1 MEELLRDD
9 LLPYA
14 SFADVADA
22 AGRRAAPGTRPVVC
36 VQGLGFVGSAMAAAV
51 AAARD
56 GDHPAFDVI
65 GVDVPGPGGDAKVAA
80 LNAGS
85 VPVPTSDA
93 KLIAAVSRAHRE
105 GNLVAT
111 TDERAFA
118 LGSVA
123 IVNVPLDVIAGE
135 GRPTARF
142 DPFRSAI
149 RTLGRYL
156 PPGALVIVETTVPP
170 GTCEKIVAPAL
181 AAAARARGLPDEV
194 FLLAHS
200 PERVMPGDEYF
211 ESIVNFWR
219 VYAGHTP
226 EAADACESFLSRV
239 VDVTRYPLTRLH
251 STTAS
256 ETAKVLENSYRAT
269 TIALMEEW
277 GRFAE
282 AVGVDLFQ
290 VIDAIRRRP
299 THSNM
304 RQPGFG
310 VGGYCLTKDPLF
322 GEIAARELYGLD
334 ELRFPFSSQAVAVN
348 REMPLVS
355 LRYLDSLLGGL
366 DGRTILLLGVSY
378 RPGVG
383 DTRDSPSRAFVQE
396 ARARGASVLCHDP
409 LVRQWDEFDT
419 PVLSELPPLTRIDA
433 VVFAVS
439 HPAYTELDFGSWLNG
454 DRPIVLDANDVL
466 GDEQRALLQ
475 RLGCRVVAIGRGT
488 H

>member
-1 MEELLRDD
+1 MEGRLKDD
-9 LLPYA
+9 GLAHA
-14 SFADVADA
+14 SFGDRVAA
-22 AGRRAAPGTRPVVC
+22 ESRPVVC

-56 GDHPAFDVI
+56 GGAPAFHVI
-65 GVDVPGPGGDAKVAA
+65 GIDLPGLEGEEKVAA
-80 LNAGS
+80 LNAGN
-85 VPVPTSDA
+85 VPVATSDS
-93 KLIAAVSRAHRE
+93 KLVSAVRRGHQE

-118 LGSVA
+118 LASVA
-123 IVNVPLDVIAGE
+123 IVNVPLDVSVE
-135 GRPTARF
+135 DGRPTARF
-142 DPFRSAI
+142 EPFRKAI
-149 RTLGRYL
+149 RTLGRHL
-156 PPGALVIVETTVPP
+156 SPGSLVMVETTVPP
-170 GTCEKIVAPAL
+170 GTCEKVVAPEL
-181 AAAARARGLPDEV
+181 AASARARGLAEDAI
-194 FLLAHS
+194 LIAHS
-200 PERVMPGDEYF
+200 PERVMPGDGYF
-211 ESIVNFWR
+211 DSIVKFWR

-226 EAADACESFLSRV
+226 EAADACERFLSRV

-282 AVGVDLFQ
+282 AVGVDLFE
-290 VIDAIRRRP
+290 VIDAVRQRP

-334 ELRFPFSSQAVAVN
+334 ELAFPFSSNAVAIN

-355 LRYLDSLLGGL
+355 LRYLDSLVHGL
-366 DGRTILLLGVSY
+366 RGRTILMMGVTY
-378 RPGVG
+378 RPAVG
-383 DTRDSPSRAFVQE
+383 DTRDSPSALFVRA
-396 ARARGASVLCHDP
+396 ARAEGATVLCHDP
-409 LVRQWDEFDT
+409 LVTHWDEVET
-419 PVLSELPPLTRIDA
+419 PVLTEIPSLTGIDA

-439 HPAYTELDFGSWLNG
+439 HAMYSELDFGKWVNG
-454 DRPIVLDANDVL
+454 DRPVVFDANDVL
-466 GDEQRALLQ
+466 AEDQRALLRQ
-475 RLGCRVVAIGRGT
+475 MGCKVAAIGRGT
-488 H
+488 R